1 MWQRREW
8 TMIENLTSTENQ
20 YVLFRLDNEYY
31 GIDILNV
38 QTIEKVMNITRVPR
52 ALDYVE
58 GVINLRGEIVPVINL
73 RKRFYLSKME
83 LNEESRII
91 IVSIE
96 DTVIG
101 LLVDGSSEVLQLAS
115 EDIDDVSNI
124 TDSIKNDY
132 IKGIGKKENRIIILL
147 DLKKVLGNI
156 ENSEDVEII

>member
-1 MWQRREW
+1 
-8 TMIENLTSTENQ
+8 MIENLTSTQNQ

-73 RKRFYLSKME
+73 RKRFLLPEIKV
-83 LNEESRII
+83 NEESRII

-101 LLVDGSSEVLQLAS
+101 LLVDGSSEVLQLAA

-124 TDSIKNDY
+124 TDSIRNDY
-132 IKGIGKKENRIIILL
+132 IKGIGKKDNRIIILL
-147 DLKKVLGNI
+147 DLKKVLGSI
-156 ENSEDVEII
+156 ENSEDTEII